1 MSFIL
6 DALKKAEEDR
16 QAGQAPPVSAV
27 VQPTAVITKP
37 SRVRNTEAQLRAV
50 IAMLGLVVVLGAG
63 AAAWHFATRDKP
75 VPTSDVAAVE
85 AAAAADA
92 EAIADAE
99 ASDEAASQVYLDAP
113 DPTSNAEDAGQDV
126 ASMDDL
132 MAEDDEEAAL
142 SPEEVAEEVAAASA
156 PASGTIRKPRAPAP
170 ADESMGDDAAAEQQ
184 GEPAEE
190 VGEPSSDA
198 LAVLAQPV
206 QPSKPRSKPAPP
218 PGAKRLSDMPPA
230 FRTQF
235 PVLTVEVHN
244 YDADNPLKRFVII
257 NGRKY
262 RETDTLVE
270 GPRLLEITPG
280 GVVLDQSGTKVI
292 KSIPR

>member
-37 SRVRNTEAQLRAV
+37 GRVRNTEAQLRAV
-50 IAMLGLVVVLGAG
+50 IAALGLVVVLGAG
-63 AAAWHFATRDKP
+63 AAAWYFANRDTQ
-75 VPTSDVAAVE
+75 VPTNDVAAVE

-92 EAIADAE
+92 EAIAD
-99 ASDEAASQVYLDAP
+99 AASQVYLDAP

-132 MAEDDEEAAL
+132 MAEDEEEEAL
-142 SPEEVAEEVAAASA
+142 SPEEIAEEVATASA
-156 PASGTIRKPRAPAP
+156 AAGKPRAATP
-170 ADESMGDDAAAEQQ
+170 ADASMGDDAAADQQ
-184 GEPAEE
+184 GEPAVE
-190 VGEPSSDA
+190 VGEPTSEA

-270 GPRLLEITPG
+270 GPRLIEITLG